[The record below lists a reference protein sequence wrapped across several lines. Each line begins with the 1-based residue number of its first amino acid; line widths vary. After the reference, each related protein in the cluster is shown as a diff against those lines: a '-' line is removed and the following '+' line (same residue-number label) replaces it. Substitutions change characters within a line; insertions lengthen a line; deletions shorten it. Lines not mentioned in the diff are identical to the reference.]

1 MKVLDRRCVGWS
13 TVALTALLAVAAP
26 LHAQSGEISGRVVTE
41 AGEPVRGAQVRVQGN
56 GITVGGVTDPAGRYA
71 VAVPGTGTYL
81 VSARSLGYRPVE
93 REIALADAGA
103 ATLDLTLGADP
114 VALSGVVVSATRS
127 STPVQAIPGAVTVV
141 GREEIEAQARISPTL
156 AGILSQTVPGLSAG
170 TQSMSIY
177 GQSLRGRNVAV
188 LIDGVPQS
196 TSRNVMR
203 DFSTIDPSAIERV
216 EVIRGATSVYGDG
229 ATGGVINIITR
240 AGTAGPMRFSTE
252 VGAEASLTHPGGS
265 IGPRLV
271 QSVSGRSGTIDYALT
286 GSLSRTAGFYDAEGD
301 LIPSDPHGQ
310 GGVADMSTWNVL
322 GKLGTDV
329 GAHRFQVTL
338 NRFVSEQDT
347 EFTTDPSVN
356 GFEAGTRK
364 ARALRGLELA
374 ENQEAENFVGSLE
387 YRTADLLGSE
397 VRGQLFHRDYTTRF
411 SPYDGRRWIGVIM
424 QSYVDSRKSGGRL
437 EVETPLPSR
446 ALPSLVWGADYTD
459 EETLQAV
466 STMDEALYDRSGGLR
481 FLKTGERV
489 FVPPIH
495 SRSLGLFAQAA
506 ATLLPGWE
514 VRGGVRH
521 ERARLAVDDFTTITG
536 NPVTG
541 GAVDFTPTLFN
552 LGTVVSLTS
561 AIGVYGNYS
570 EGFSLADVGRALRTA
585 PAGTSIGDRTSRPQE
600 VEQVEVGARGLWPRL
615 QTSVAAFRNESDLGT
630 SFDPARD
637 MVRAPERIYGVEA
650 TVDAQPAGAV
660 STGGTF
666 TWNEGES
673 DVDEDGTW
681 TALGGDRVQPMKIT
695 GYAEHRTLPGWTN
708 RLQVLYSGSR
718 DRAFRENPDGWASRP
733 IESYWAV
740 DYLGALE
747 LGPGTLTAGVH
758 NLLNRQYFPA
768 VSQFS
773 LYVGNSSYAAG
784 RGRTLSVGYS
794 VSY

>member
-1 MKVLDRRCVGWS
+1 MKVLDRRCGGRSAV
-13 TVALTALLAVAAP
+13 VLLALLACAAP
-26 LHAQSGEISGRVVTE
+26 LHAQAGTISGRVVSE
-41 AGEPVRGAQVRVQGN
+41 AGEAVRGARVQVQGN
-56 GITVGGVTDPAGRYA
+56 GTTLGAVTDPAGRYA
-71 VAVPGTGTYL
+71 VTVPAAGVYR

-93 REIALADAGA
+93 REVALPAAGA
-103 ATLDLTLGADP
+103 ATLDLTLQAAP

-127 STPVQAIPGAVTVV
+127 SAPVQAIPGAVTVV
-141 GREEIEAQARISPTL
+141 GREEIEAQAGISPGL

-216 EVIRGATSVYGDG
+216 EVIRGATSIYGDG

-240 AGTAGPMRFSTE
+240 AGTAGPVRFSTE
-252 VGAEASLTHPGGS
+252 FGVEGSLTHPDGS

-301 LIPSDPHGQ
+301 RIPSDPHGQ

-322 GKLGTDV
+322 AKLGTEI
-329 GAHRFQVTL
+329 GAHGLQLTL

-356 GFEAGTRK
+356 ELEAGTRK
-364 ARALRGLELA
+364 ARALRGLDLA

-446 ALPSLVWGADYTD
+446 ALPSVVWGADYTD

-466 STMDEALYDRSGGLR
+466 STMDEALYDRSGGLHFR
-481 FLKTGERV
+481 KTGETG
-489 FVPPIH
+489 FVPPIR
-495 SRSLGLFAQAA
+495 SRGLGLFAQAA
-506 ATLLPGWE
+506 ATVLPGWE

-541 GAVDFTPTLFN
+541 GVVEFAPTLFN
-552 LGTVVSLTS
+552 VGTVVSLTG
-561 AIGVYGNYS
+561 AISVYGNYS

-585 PAGTSIGDRTSRPQE
+585 PAGTSIGDRTWRPQE
-600 VEQVEVGARGLWPRL
+600 VEQYEVGARALWPRL
-615 QTSVAAFRNESDLGT
+615 QTTVAAFRSESDLGT
-630 SFDPARD
+630 SFDPAKD
-637 MVRAPERIYGVEA
+637 VVRAPERIYGAEA
-650 TVDAQPAGAV
+650 TVDAQPTRVV
-660 STGGTF
+660 SAGGTF

-681 TALGGDRVQPMKIT
+681 TALGGDRIQPMKIT
-695 GYAEHRTLPGWTN
+695 GYATHRTLPGWSN

-718 DRAFRENPDGWASRP
+718 DRAFRENPEGWASRP
-733 IESYWAV
+733 IESYWVV
-740 DYLGALE
+740 DYLASLE
-747 LGPGTLTAGVH
+747 VGPGTLTAGVH
-758 NLLNRQYFPA
+758 NLLNRQYFSA

-773 LYVGNSSYAAG
+773 LYAGNSSYAAA
-784 RGRTLSVGYS
+784 RGRTLSLGYS